1 VDFGGDVN
9 GYEVYFGVRPNCK
22 PVTLIRWREIGMENR
37 FLSNLMSPGVGEL
50 IFLIDIILLN
60 QTAFRTYQP

>member
-1 VDFGGDVN
+1 
-9 GYEVYFGVRPNCK
+9 
-22 PVTLIRWREIGMENR
+22 MENR